1 VSSSDL
7 VRLGGL
13 AAVGAGVLYVLGDLL
28 TVTYLFTEEPFS
40 ETVRTIPFA
49 VQQVLFLLGNMLL
62 IGGLVSLYVRQSET
76 AGILGLAGF
85 LVALVGTVLVA
96 GASWTEV
103 FVAPTAAVE
112 APVLLDEEPTGALAL
127 GFTLTFLIFA
137 LGWLL
142 FGAAALRARIY
153 PRIAAI
159 ILMVGAA
166 ITFLPLPFTAFVF
179 GVAVSWLGFS
189 LSTGRD
195 GTARRPSRAPSRRF

>member
-1 VSSSDL
+1 VSPSDL

-28 TVTYLFTEEPFS
+28 TVTYMFTEAPFS
-40 ETVRTIPFA
+40 ETARTIPFV
-49 VQQVLFLLGNMLL
+49 VQQVLFLLANMLL
-62 IGGLVSLYVRQSET
+62 IDGLVSLYVRQSET

-96 GASWTEV
+96 GASWAEV

-142 FGAAALRARIY
+142 FGVTALRARVY

-159 ILMVGAA
+159 ILVVGAA
-166 ITFLPLPFTAFVF
+166 ITFFPLPFTALVF
-179 GVAVSWLGFS
+179 GVAVAWLGFS

-195 GTARRPSRAPSRRF
+195 GTARRPSGVP